1 MDKILI
7 VEDEKEIADLER
19 DYLEIAGF
27 DVDILNDGK
36 DAIKGIKE
44 NNYNLLI
51 LDLMLPNTNGFEIC
65 KNVRDKVDIPIL
77 MVTAKVDSIDK
88 IRGLG
93 IGADDYITKPFD
105 PAELVARVEAHIKQY
120 KRLKSGNASKEN
132 VKTIKD
138 IQIHMDCWKV
148 YKNNE
153 EIKLANKEFELLK
166 FLAENP
172 NQVFSKEKLFETI
185 WGYDYVGDVA
195 TVTVHVNRIRE
206 KIEDDPSNPMIIETV
221 WGAGYRLNS

>member
-1 MDKILI
+1 MKKILI
-7 VEDEKEIADLER
+7 IEDEKEIADLEK
-19 DYLEIAGF
+19 DYLEISGF
-27 DVDILNDGK
+27 SVDVLNDGK
-36 DAIKGIKE
+36 DAGKYLSEK
-44 NNYNLLI
+44 NYDLLI
-51 LDLMLPNTNGFEIC
+51 LDVMLPNTNGYEIC
-65 KNVRDKVDIPIL
+65 KSIRDKTDIPIL
-77 MVTAKVDSIDK
+77 MVTAKAETIDK

-120 KRLKSGNASKEN
+120 QRLKNDNKN
-132 VKTIKD
+132 NIIKIKN
-138 IQIHMDCWKV
+138 IQIHTDCWKV
-148 YKNNE
+148 YKNGE
-153 EIKLANKEFELLK
+153 EVKLANKEFELLK

-172 NQVFSKEKLFETI
+172 NQVFSKEKLFEVI

-206 KIEDDPSNPMIIETV
+206 KIEDNASNPEIIETV